1 MKVKDIIVYIWDN
14 KIGIIYKNS
23 DKTANHKVKNKLI
36 KKDFESI
43 DNGFIV
49 DKEKFMYEF
58 LNVMKK
64 EKIKGKLL
72 GDKISIV
79 KESFYTFSDVYF
91 LESVFNELG
100 FIKVNFIDIRIFFD
114 REATY
119 IEINKKYMIIN
130 LDKGLYLE
138 LIYYKDI
145 PKIIEYFKEYIK
157 KDIILYGTYKDI
169 PNIKVRGLNVYFMDN
184 RMTYITDCLLKV
196 KK

>member
-1 MKVKDIIVYIWDN
+1 MKVKDIIVYVWDN
-14 KIGIIYKNS
+14 KIGIIY
-23 DKTANHKVKNKLI
+23 KNKLI

-72 GDKISIV
+72 GDKITIV

-157 KDIILYGTYKDI
+157 KDVILYGTYKDI